1 MFSKRVKQIK
11 KSLHMIKIKQGKKRF
26 ETSSS
31 NLVKEIS
38 HEGGG
43 LYITYANENVRNIQ
57 ADLMAESGLR
67 VGSMKTKSGY
77 VLFVDGCDVVII
89 NE

>member
-1 MFSKRVKQIK
+1 
-11 KSLHMIKIKQGKKRF
+11 MIKIKQGKKRF

-57 ADLMAESGLR
+57 ADLMTDSGLR
-67 VGSMKTKSGY
+67 VGYMKTRQGY
-77 VLFVDGCDVVII
+77 VLFVDGCDIVIT